1 MQLLNIF
8 IEKWHICKERRY
20 PVMFIIPSKWE
31 ILTEQMVDEFAGI
44 MNGKSIDFAARY
56 QGALDT
62 FLTRSMLQRELLE
75 LSQSSPVIVSN
86 LEPFYSK
93 WQTGERLDF
102 IRYMLRTEM
111 PNGVVIVLYCQENLA
126 DIRAIDPNNR
136 GYIWAL
142 G

>member
-20 PVMFIIPSKWE
+20 PVMFIIPSKWGIFSEAVIDE
-31 ILTEQMVDEFAGI
+31 IAGI
-44 MNGKSIDFAARY
+44 MNGQKVDFAARY
-56 QGALDT
+56 QGALET
-62 FLTRSMLQRELLE
+62 FLTRNIVQTELRG
-75 LSQSSPVIVSN
+75 LSLLKPIIVSN

-93 WQTGERLDF
+93 WQTDERLDF